1 MLMVDGD
8 SRDEAEEVGGIEMKT
23 GDIET
28 ALVMG
33 LITPE
38 EAEEEVVV
46 DRPRMGPRRTISR
59 QVVPLQLVSVH
70 LPVAPHPSPWA
81 GIRHFLLPS
90 SPVLVNRLSYRC
102 YC

>member
-38 EAEEEVVV
+38 EAEEVAVEVV

-70 LPVAPHPSPWA
+70 LPVVPHPSPWA
-81 GIRHFLLPS
+81 GIRHLLLPP
-90 SPVLVNRLSYRC
+90 SPVLVHWLSYR
-102 YC
+102 